1 MIEEKKTTLLDYT
14 ISDSAR
20 FFNDYVVGLDF
31 SDEQYNFLRENKEAV
46 LLRAKAAYHLSALM
60 SEQDCVEAA
69 CNAVLK
75 FVPVLPENE
84 SLAALFN
91 KWIVNGGYR
100 LLGLGDTALARG
112 EFPCFQS
119 IQAENK
125 AIFAEWLA
133 NYYRMVLK
141 TKASGKMNTHTDF
154 ADHKNAGSKPDLEI
168 QSLDSMFNKWL
179 VEYLSKSDPSNEHN
193 EPSVLPTYQALNDN
207 DKAAFGEWLL
217 EHYRAKLDKK
227 EKEESA
233 RIKARTVLQ
242 ELRFS
247 RIGDQQIPYSVATE
261 LADRVAVYI
270 DSCTDSKDAVLLVL
284 RDWFN
289 NEISDPDVNSWIR
302 NWMYNRLVEL
312 KSEEK

>member
-1 MIEEKKTTLLDYT
+1 MTTTNSQTLLDYT
-14 ISDSAR
+14 DPEKFWKDYIRDNHYIVSNLSDT
-20 FFNDYVVGLDF
+20 
-31 SDEQYNFLRENKEAV
+31 QYNWLRVNKEDV
-46 LLRAKAAYHLSALM
+46 MLRAKAAYHLSALM
-60 SEQDCVEAA
+60 SERECVEAA
-69 CNAVLK
+69 CNAVAK
-75 FVPVLPENE
+75 FLPENE

-100 LLGLGDTALARG
+100 LLGLGDTALGRG
-112 EFPCFQS
+112 EFPSFQY

-125 AIFAEWLA
+125 VIFAEWLA

-154 ADHKNAGSKPDLEI
+154 ADPKNAGSKPDLEI

-179 VEYLSKSDPSNEHN
+179 VEYLSKSDPNNEHN
-193 EPSVLPTYQALNDN
+193 EPSVLPTYQALNDS

-233 RIKARTVLQ
+233 RIKARTVLAELCFSKIGNQ
-242 ELRFS
+242 E
-247 RIGDQQIPYSVATE
+247 IPYSVATE

-270 DSCTDSKDAVLLVL
+270 NSCTDSKDAI
-284 RDWFN
+284 D
-289 NEISDPDVNSWIR
+289 
-302 NWMYNRLVEL
+302 
-312 KSEEK
+312 

>member
-31 SDEQYNFLRENKEAV
+31 SDEQNNFLRENKEAV

-60 SEQDCVEAA
+60 SEQECVEAA
-69 CNAVLK
+69 CNAILK
-75 FVPVLPENE
+75 LVPENE
-84 SLAALFN
+84 SLNALFN

-100 LLGLGDTALARG
+100 LLGLGDTALGRG
-112 EFPCFQS
+112 EYPSFHDVRV
-119 IQAENK
+119 ENK
-125 AIFAEWLA
+125 VIFAEWLA
-133 NYYRMVLK
+133 NYYRMFLPL
-141 TKASGKMNTHTDF
+141 TSSGKMNTRADF
-154 ADHKNAGSKPDLEI
+154 ADPKNEGSKPDLEI

-193 EPSVLPTYQALNDN
+193 EPRVLPTYQALNDS

-233 RIKARTVLQ
+233 RMNARLLLE
-242 ELRFS
+242 ELCFS
-247 RIGDQQIPYSVATE
+247 KIGDQQISYSVANE
-261 LADRVAVYI
+261 LADRVAVHI
-270 DSCTDSKDAVLLVL
+270 NFCADHKDAILLVL

-289 NEISDPDVNSWIR
+289 NEISNPDVNSWIR
-302 NWMYNRLVEL
+302 NWMYNRLIEL
-312 KSEEK
+312 KSKEK